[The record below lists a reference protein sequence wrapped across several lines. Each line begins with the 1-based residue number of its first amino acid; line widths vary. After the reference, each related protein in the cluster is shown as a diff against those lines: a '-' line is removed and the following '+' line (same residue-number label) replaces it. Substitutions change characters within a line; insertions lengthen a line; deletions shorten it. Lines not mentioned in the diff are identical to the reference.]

1 MGEFIAGLLIGLG
14 VVGIA
19 GGAYLTYLRWK
30 SRTGARVRMLAKQ
43 YQAMTDSA
51 GRDIPMELLAQPEFI
66 SSRMEFRKIEAIE
79 AELTGEADRVVAQK
93 LLKDF
98 FKMDDPWV
106 KARAAKALYP
116 MDRKSAFAELK
127 VLAQSNSPFVQIPG
141 IWALGELGSES
152 ALELLMSL
160 VWSKSPEVQQAVI
173 RCLVQ
178 METKQQIPPEYRPK
192 VKRLLKELRYKT
204 DWIL

>member
-1 MGEFIAGLLIGLG
+1 MINFVAGLLIGVGLLG
-14 VVGIA
+14 LA
-19 GGAYLTYLRWK
+19 GGAFYVLTRRK
-30 SRTGARVRMLAKQ
+30 DQTSARVRMLAKQ

-51 GRDIPMELLAQPEFI
+51 GRDIPVELLARPEFI

-79 AELTGEADRVVAQK
+79 AELTGKADREVAQK

-98 FKMDDPWV
+98 FKLDDPWV

-116 MDRKSAFAELK
+116 LDPRTAFIELK
-127 VLAQSNSPFVQIPG
+127 ALARNTSPFIQIPG
-141 IWALGELGSES
+141 IWALGEVGSES

-178 METKQQIPPEYRPK
+178 METRQQIPPDSRQK